1 MLLLLVSFSQVS
13 TGILDMGKLQDLKV
27 VATIEFEYINICQVS
42 WRFIVDYLYNQK
54 KRLIATHL
62 HLRDI

>member
-27 VATIEFEYINICQVS
+27 KTTVEFKDINICQVS
-42 WRFIVDYLYNQK
+42 WGFIVHNFFNQK
-54 KRLIATHL
+54 KRLAATHL
-62 HLRDI
+62 HLKEM

>member
-27 VATIEFEYINICQVS
+27 VATVEFEDINICKAS
-42 WRFIVDYLYNQK
+42 WEFIAHNFLKSEEKSDSNNFES
-54 KRLIATHL
+54 
-62 HLRDI
+62 